1 MLYIFSKQKLY
12 KEMYFNNFYIEIII
26 NRNRILWFEII
37 ALSEGNT
44 NIVLPNLEVLP
55 FEFLGR

>member
-1 MLYIFSKQKLY
+1 
-12 KEMYFNNFYIEIII
+12 MYFNNFYIEIII

-44 NIVLPNLEVLP
+44 NIVLPNL
-55 FEFLGR
+55 

>member
-1 MLYIFSKQKLY
+1 
-12 KEMYFNNFYIEIII
+12 MYFNNFYIEIII